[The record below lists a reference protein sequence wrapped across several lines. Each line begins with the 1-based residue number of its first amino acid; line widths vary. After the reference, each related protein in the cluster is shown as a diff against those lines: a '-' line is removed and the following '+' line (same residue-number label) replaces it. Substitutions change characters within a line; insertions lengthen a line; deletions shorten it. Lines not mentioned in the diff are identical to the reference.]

1 MTKQADGA
9 DIYRQLVDTS
19 LLSIFVVRTGKI
31 VFVNRTGAALL
42 GRDGADIIGMAL
54 DEVIAVGA
62 PNFSLEDIPTL
73 AWRRAEVRAP
83 SGEATVV
90 DVRRTAFTYNGV
102 SAHIVLMRSVR
113 DEQLQEGDI
122 TVQYKTLME
131 KLADVVFVI
140 DLNGRFAFLNPG
152 FTRVTGY
159 PRQDWIGRRFTE
171 LVAPEY
177 AQFTLD
183 RFRVGPPPDGVS
195 QYKIEIISGSGERI
209 PIEIRVTALHDENGD
224 EIGRIGTARDV
235 SEQQRVEEELRRTN
249 AELDM
254 ILNTMGEGVVVL
266 DARHRMV
273 RMNRKAHELFGYNH
287 EEIVGKDYTFWCHP
301 EFIPI
306 LQQKL
311 AERETGRTTTYEA
324 HFLRKGSD
332 SFYAQV
338 TAVPITGPN
347 GTFKGSIG
355 CLRDVTHERE
365 LIRRVE
371 ELSEFNRRLIELA
384 DVWINV
390 IDTDNKV
397 LLWNREAERISGY
410 AREEVEGHAKV
421 WEWLYPDPDYRQE
434 MMKAQKQA
442 RQRAAAIRPV
452 EGKIHTKSGAER
464 IIAWRGRPV
473 PLADGGHG
481 WLVVGHDVTEERNR
495 EVSLREYATLIEKM
509 NRERTQLL
517 SMAAH
522 ELRTPLTVI
531 RGYADLMKRD
541 RALPTE
547 QRERLDKIS
556 RQADRL
562 NDLVTRLLAVARVD
576 AETGHLS
583 PIQVPVSTS
592 IDKAV
597 RTVEP
602 MLADEPDRLEVT
614 VAGGLTVYA
623 DPDAVEEILL
633 NLLTNAV
640 AYTPAPGRIM
650 IRAYDHDDAVRIDV
664 ADEGIGIEKTEQE
677 SIFTEFYRTPRGR
690 VLNRNGSGVG
700 LAVVKRLVERSG
712 GKIWVK
718 STGYGNGSTFSFT
731 LPRADKGV
739 TNARL
744 DL

>member
-9 DIYRQLVDTS
+9 DIYRELVDAS
-19 LLSIFVVRTGKI
+19 PVGIFVVHDGRI
-31 VFVNRTGAALL
+31 VFANRTGAAFL
-42 GRDGADIIGMAL
+42 GRDGSDITGMAL
-54 DEVIAVGA
+54 DGVIGVGGHG
-62 PNFSLEDIPTL
+62 FLLDDIPTL
-73 AWRRAEVRAP
+73 VWRRGEVRAP
-83 SGEATVV
+83 SGDVTVV
-90 DVRRTAFTYNGV
+90 DVRQTAFAYNGAA
-102 SAHIVLMRSVR
+102 AHLVLMRSAE
-113 DEQLQEGDI
+113 DEQWQEGEI

-152 FTRVTGY
+152 FTRATGY
-159 PRQDWIGRRFTE
+159 PAEDWIGRRFTE

-177 AQFTLD
+177 TDLTEQ
-183 RFRVGPPPDGVS
+183 RFRAGPPPNGVS
-195 QYKIEIISGSGERI
+195 QYEIEVISSTGKRL
-209 PIEIRVTALHDENGD
+209 PIEIRVTALMDENGN

-235 SEQQRVEEELRRTN
+235 SNQRRVEEELRRTN

-273 RMNRKAHELFGYNH
+273 RMNRKAHELFGYDPK
-287 EEIVGKDYTFWCHP
+287 EMVGKDYTFWCHP
-301 EFIPI
+301 EFIPV
-306 LQQKL
+306 LKQKL

-324 HFLRKGSD
+324 HFLRKGAD

-347 GTFKGSIG
+347 GTYKGSIG
-355 CLRDVTHERE
+355 CLRDVTHERK
-365 LIRRVE
+365 LLRRVE
-371 ELSEFNRRLIELA
+371 ELSEFNRRLVELA

-390 IDTDNKV
+390 IDSDNKV

-410 AREEVEGHAKV
+410 ARAEVEGHAKV
-421 WEWLYPDPDYRQE
+421 WEWLYLDPDYRQE
-434 MMKAQKQA
+434 MLEAQKQT
-442 RQRAAAIRPV
+442 RQQAAAMRQV

-464 IIAWRGRPV
+464 IISWRGRPV
-473 PLADGGHG
+473 PLADGGNG
-481 WLVVGHDVTEERNR
+481 WLIVGHDVTEERNR
-495 EVSLREYATLIEKM
+495 EVSLREYAAVIEKM
-509 NRERTQLL
+509 NQERTQLL

-583 PIQVPVSTS
+583 PIQIPISTL

-602 MLADEPDRLEVT
+602 MLADEPDRLEVA
-614 VAGGLTVYA
+614 VVGNLTVYA
-623 DPDAVEEILL
+623 DPDAAEEILL

-650 IRAYDHDDAVRIDV
+650 VRAYADDNVVRIDV
-664 ADEGIGIEKTEQE
+664 ADEGIGIEQEEQE
-677 SIFTEFYRTPRGR
+677 VIFTEFYRTPRGR

-739 TNARL
+739 TNARS